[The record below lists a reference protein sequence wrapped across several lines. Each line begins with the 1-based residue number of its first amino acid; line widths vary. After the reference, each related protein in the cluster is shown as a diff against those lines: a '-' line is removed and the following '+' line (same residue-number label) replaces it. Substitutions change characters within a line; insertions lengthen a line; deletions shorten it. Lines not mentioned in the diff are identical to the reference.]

1 MNTLD
6 YDFLHKLYN
15 TLLLLGAPKRIADLA
30 MKAKDGAV
38 TEIDVDELGKYNC
51 ELFGLA
57 KARLADLTTI
67 KIKPL

>member
-15 TLLLLGAPKRIADLA
+15 TLLLLGAPKRIADLV
-30 MKAKDGAV
+30 MKAKDGLV
-38 TEIDVDELGKYNC
+38 TEQDIDALGNYNC
-51 ELFGLA
+51 ELFTLA

-67 KIKPL
+67 KIKPV